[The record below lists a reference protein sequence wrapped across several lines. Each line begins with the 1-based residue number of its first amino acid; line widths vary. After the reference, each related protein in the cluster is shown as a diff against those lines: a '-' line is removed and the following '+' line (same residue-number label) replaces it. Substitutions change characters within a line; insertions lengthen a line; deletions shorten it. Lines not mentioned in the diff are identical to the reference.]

1 MGHQNKTNK
10 DLSKEISILNQQ
22 ITKLKL
28 SEDKNKQEL
37 KETKTLIDELP
48 QAVYEIDKKG
58 NFTFLNQA
66 AIEIWGFT
74 KSELKNGLS
83 SLQTLI
89 PKDRPRAINNINKL
103 FSGNKLEVNEYTAIK
118 KDGTTFPILI
128 YGSPKYKNGEI
139 LGTRGVVVD
148 ISKLKNI
155 EKILLKSQQE
165 FSSLFNSSPE
175 ALIYIDD
182 KSNILN
188 INAQFTKLF
197 GYTLKE
203 IKGRNIDNGIIH
215 SQKRIYEG
223 ENLTKKALKGF
234 VNYETIR
241 KRKDGSEFPVF
252 ISSAPVKINNKLKG
266 IITLYQD
273 ITERKKAEEELRQSE
288 EKFAGIFKNIPD
300 AAFYQNT
307 KGTILDINPRFTKV
321 FGYTKEDILG
331 KNIDEIGLYPKS
343 RMKEGKD
350 LTRKTLNKDLTNF
363 ETIRQKKDGTLVPVR
378 ISTSFVKIKDKV
390 TGIIALYQDINE
402 RKQSEKIQKVLYNIS
417 KAANSNISLKGLYNT
432 IHKELGKIIDTSN
445 FYIALIDE
453 NKDELYFPYHIDEK
467 DDNFPIQKFSTSNVL
482 TAQVMKT
489 GKPLFN
495 TSKEY
500 EKMIASGELNPMGST
515 SLQSIWLG
523 VPLKIEG
530 HVIGAMAVQSYTD
543 PNLYSKRDIKL
554 MEFVSEQI
562 ATAIERK
569 RMEEELK
576 KLAHYDPLTGTYNR
590 GYGLELLQRQVKIA
604 KRNKTSFLLAYTD
617 LDNLKRINDQFGH
630 EEGDKAITQMANLFR
645 SILREVDIIIRMGG
659 DEFLL
664 VFPDSS
670 LKEIPII
677 EKRLYD
683 KLALQDQISHKSYKI
698 GFTVGFSCYNSEHPK
713 SIEELMRIADQK
725 MYKNKIR

>member
-10 DLSKEISILNQQ
+10 DPSKEISILNQQ

-58 NFTFLNQA
+58 NFTFLNQT

-89 PKDRPRAINNINKL
+89 PEDRPRAINNINKL

-139 LGTRGVVVD
+139 VGTRGVVVD

-266 IITLYQD
+266 VITLYQD

-300 AAFYQNT
+300 AAFYQDT

-321 FGYTKEDILG
+321 FGYTKENILG
-331 KNIDEIGLYPKS
+331 KNIDEIGLYPTS

-482 TAQVMKT
+482 TAQVMKK

-500 EKMIASGELNPMGST
+500 EKMLASGELNPMGST

-530 HVIGAMAVQSYTD
+530 HVIGAMAVQSYTN

-576 KLAHYDPLTGTYNR
+576 KLAHYDTLTGTYNR

-604 KRNKTSFLLAYTD
+604 KRSKTSFLLAYTD

-630 EEGDKAITQMANLFR
+630 EEGDKAITQMANLFQ

-683 KLALQDQISHKSYKI
+683 KLALQDQVSHKSYKI